1 VAGRHPIPLQLESL
15 PTQPHIVATCT
26 NGLPYLW
33 DIRSTA
39 RPVAAC
45 HGYTRWDN
53 DPLHQDPY
61 ISHACT
67 SMESL
72 ISKHAA
78 THHPIGS
85 SSSSQPQRQYSHLQL
100 LRQEMIIL
108 NVKFDPVNS
117 GYHMDVTHADDDD
130 DSDAVDALHGHMD
143 RIRYIKNIL
152 TKIFLLFCCFGP
164 SRGMYGYVRFE

>member
-1 VAGRHPIPLQLESL
+1 VQWSPIQS
-15 PTQPHIVATCT
+15 HIVATCT
-26 NGLPYLW
+26 NGIPYLW
-33 DIRSTA
+33 NIRSTA

-72 ISKHAA
+72 ISKHTS

-85 SSSSQPQRQYSHLQL
+85 SSSSQQQQQQQQQQQYSHLRL
-100 LRQEMIIL
+100 LRQEMIIC
-108 NVKFDPVNS
+108 N
-117 GYHMDVTHADDDD
+117 HMDVTHADDDD
-130 DSDAVDALHGHMD
+130 DSDAVGTLHGHMVT
-143 RIRYIKNIL
+143 L
-152 TKIFLLFCCFGP
+152 KIFSQKYFYCFVVLVHPG
-164 SRGMYGYVRFE
+164 VVCTI